1 MQIWG
6 LMDAKLDWSA
16 LNSLFEYFELAG
28 VQVDLVI
35 ASLIEIKDMVDQLR
49 QVR

>member
-1 MQIWG
+1 MG
-6 LMDAKLDWSA
+6 NTLDWPA
-16 LNSLFEYFELAG
+16 LDGLIEYFSLAG
-28 VQVDLVI
+28 AEIELVI

>member
-1 MQIWG
+1 MG
-6 LMDAKLDWSA
+6 GTLDWPA

-28 VQVDLVI
+28 AEIELVI

-49 QVR
+49 QAR